1 MGVDDMVAKPKPG
14 VQERILLHL
23 SDFSDFMTSV
33 EVPFALSQMGIAN
46 AVAIARSNVPR
57 AIAGLKDQGLLIERQ
72 AHVQGVSRKRK
83 AYFLTDTGMVL
94 ADDTWKRLR
103 EFSLR
108 CILPDGTTI
117 SSTLGEV
124 QDQLPFSMR
133 PVDVIRYLDD
143 NGVLDARSLS
153 AELVERDLSKHV
165 EKQLVSS
172 LGDLPRLRHFYG
184 RSQELENMVNLL
196 EARSTTL
203 MIPGIAGIGK
213 TAMAAKIIESFMH
226 RRNLLYHRCQDWDG
240 SRALFDNIADWL
252 SNIGDP
258 ILSEYIS
265 ATPVPKP
272 GDAADL
278 IIDALDNT
286 PALIVIDDYHKVSD
300 KALHQMVQ
308 ALSRGL
314 VDSEGDVGLVI
325 FSRSFKPVVPMKDAE
340 GKIVS
345 LVLPLEGLD
354 QDSCRSL
361 LSTFKDLDNE
371 TLLYIYSLSRGHPLV
386 LELINRG
393 ASAGAFH
400 ETLENYVNI
409 EIFSKLS
416 GEQKR
421 LLGVLSVFREPIPL
435 AALTE
440 QDLNTDELD
449 SLVEA
454 GLARQADSDA
464 YDVHD
469 LIREFLLQ
477 SLDHQ
482 AKEELHNKAVL
493 WYEKQGSGPLI
504 AMELIHHLISSSRH
518 EDAGEIIIQQGKNLI
533 KEGHIELLG
542 LLETIVLSEIQ
553 AENACRIDCLKGE
566 VLSLLGRFDEA
577 EDAFNSARVPAEAA
591 GVQDVIA
598 DLHSNLADIALK
610 RGETESSLAMH
621 RNALELFI
629 KMGDAVGAA
638 RSYNN
643 MGYIM
648 RRGGDKV
655 KALEAYAEVEAILSG
670 DNSEELI
677 PAQLILA
684 RALIDLGEVDRARD
698 HALNAY
704 EVSGDGDD
712 LILHARSRAVLGRYY
727 AKVGDSDLAL
737 HHYSDALEVMGE
749 AGDPHA
755 LVEVSILLGEVLQDS
770 GRVDEALER
779 YRAALLIAEAN
790 DLRMLIGELLSRL
803 GGVAPDRQRRMEYL
817 QRALSVFRELGA
829 QARMREVQM
838 MVHTAVMGR

>member
-23 SDFSDFMTSV
+23 SDFSDFMNSV
-33 EVPFALSQMGIAN
+33 EVPFALSQMVIAN

-94 ADDTWKRLR
+94 ADETWKRLR
-103 EFSLR
+103 DFSLR
-108 CILPDGTTI
+108 CILPDGQTI

-143 NGVLDARSLS
+143 NGVLDVRSLS

-240 SRALFDNIADWL
+240 SRALFENIADWL

-258 ILSEYIS
+258 MLSEYIS

-354 QDSCRSL
+354 
-361 LSTFKDLDNE
+361 E
-371 TLLYIYSLSRGHPLV
+371 
-386 LELINRG
+386 
-393 ASAGAFH
+393 
-400 ETLENYVNI
+400 
-409 EIFSKLS
+409 
-416 GEQKR
+416 
-421 LLGVLSVFREPIPL
+421 
-435 AALTE
+435 
-440 QDLNTDELD
+440 
-449 SLVEA
+449 
-454 GLARQADSDA
+454 
-464 YDVHD
+464 
-469 LIREFLLQ
+469 
-477 SLDHQ
+477 
-482 AKEELHNKAVL
+482 
-493 WYEKQGSGPLI
+493 
-504 AMELIHHLISSSRH
+504 
-518 EDAGEIIIQQGKNLI
+518 
-533 KEGHIELLG
+533 
-542 LLETIVLSEIQ
+542 
-553 AENACRIDCLKGE
+553 
-566 VLSLLGRFDEA
+566 
-577 EDAFNSARVPAEAA
+577 
-591 GVQDVIA
+591 
-598 DLHSNLADIALK
+598 
-610 RGETESSLAMH
+610 
-621 RNALELFI
+621 
-629 KMGDAVGAA
+629 
-638 RSYNN
+638 
-643 MGYIM
+643 
-648 RRGGDKV
+648 
-655 KALEAYAEVEAILSG
+655 
-670 DNSEELI
+670 
-677 PAQLILA
+677 
-684 RALIDLGEVDRARD
+684 
-698 HALNAY
+698 
-704 EVSGDGDD
+704 
-712 LILHARSRAVLGRYY
+712 
-727 AKVGDSDLAL
+727 
-737 HHYSDALEVMGE
+737 
-749 AGDPHA
+749 
-755 LVEVSILLGEVLQDS
+755 
-770 GRVDEALER
+770 
-779 YRAALLIAEAN
+779 
-790 DLRMLIGELLSRL
+790 
-803 GGVAPDRQRRMEYL
+803 
-817 QRALSVFRELGA
+817 
-829 QARMREVQM
+829 
-838 MVHTAVMGR
+838 

>member
-1 MGVDDMVAKPKPG
+1 MVARPKPG

-23 SDFSDFMTSV
+23 SDFSDFMSSV

-94 ADDTWKRLR
+94 ADETWKRLR
-103 EFSLR
+103 EFQLR
-108 CILPDGTTI
+108 AILPAGNTI
-117 SSTLGEV
+117 SSTLGEI
-124 QDQLPFSMR
+124 QDKLPFTMR

-143 NGVLDARSLS
+143 NGVLDVRSLS
-153 AELVERDLSKHV
+153 ADLVERDLSKHV
-165 EKQLVSS
+165 EKQLVTS

-184 RSQELENMVNLL
+184 RSTELENMVNLL

-213 TAMAAKIIESFMH
+213 TTMAAKLIESFMH

-240 SRALFDNIADWL
+240 SRAFFETMADWL
-252 SNIGDP
+252 SNIGDSM
-258 ILSEYIS
+258 LADYIS
-265 ATPVPKP
+265 ATPVPQAA
-272 GDAADL
+272 DAARL
-278 IIDALDNT
+278 IIDGLSNS
-286 PALIVIDDYHKVSD
+286 PALIVIDDHHKVND
-300 KALHQMVQ
+300 KVLHQTIQ

-314 VDSEGDVGLVI
+314 VECEGDVGLII
-325 FSRSFKPVVPMKDAE
+325 FSRSFKPVVPVKDAD
-340 GKIVS
+340 GRIVS

-354 QDSCRSL
+354 QDSTRSL
-361 LSTFKDLDNE
+361 LSAFEDLDQE
-371 TLLYIYSLSRGHPLV
+371 KLLYIHSLSRGHPLV

-400 ETLENYVNI
+400 ESLENYVNI

-421 LLGVLSVFREPIPL
+421 LLGALSVFREPVPL
-435 AALTE
+435 DALTD
-440 QDLNTDELD
+440 QDLNVDELD

-454 GLARQADSDA
+454 GLARQADSDT

-477 SLDHQ
+477 SLDSQ

-493 WYEKQGSGPLI
+493 WYSKQSDDSQVALESI
-504 AMELIHHLISSSRH
+504 YHMISSSRH
-518 EDAGEIIIQQGKNLI
+518 EDAAEIIVSQGRGLV

-542 LLETIVLSEIQ
+542 LLESVETTSLS
-553 AENACRIDCLKGE
+553 AESACRIDRLRGE
-566 VLSLLGRFDEA
+566 VLSLLGRFEEA
-577 EDAFNSARVPAEAA
+577 EDAFSAARAPAEAA
-591 GVQDVIA
+591 GLEDVIA
-598 DLHSNLADIALK
+598 DIHSNLADIVLK
-610 RGETESSLAMH
+610 KGNSDESLGMH
-621 RNALELFI
+621 RKALELFI

-643 MGYIM
+643 MGYIL
-648 RRGGDKV
+648 RRSGDKT
-655 KALEAYAEVEAILSG
+655 KALEAYGEVESILS
-670 DNSEELI
+670 DDDSEELI
-677 PAQLILA
+677 PAQIVLA
-684 RALIDLGEVDRARD
+684 RSLLDLGEQDRARD
-698 HALNAY
+698 HALSAY
-704 EVSGDGDD
+704 ERTEGSDD
-712 LILHARSRAVLGRYY
+712 AILHARARAVLGRYY
-727 AKVGDSDLAL
+727 AKTGDSDLAL
-737 HHYSDALEVMGE
+737 HHYTDALEIMGE
-749 AGDPHA
+749 AGDPLA

-770 GRVDEALER
+770 GRIEEALER
-779 YRAALLIAEAN
+779 YREALIISEAN
-790 DLRMLIGELLSRL
+790 DLRMQIGELLARL

-829 QARMREVQM
+829 QTRMREVQM